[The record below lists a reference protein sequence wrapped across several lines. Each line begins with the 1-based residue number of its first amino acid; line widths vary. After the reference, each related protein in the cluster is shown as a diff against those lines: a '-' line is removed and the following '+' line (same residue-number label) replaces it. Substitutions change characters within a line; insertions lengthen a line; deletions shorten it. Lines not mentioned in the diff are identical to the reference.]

1 MAFEDGPLAPGW
13 GFCPA
18 RLWVRCV
25 GASLSLLLCNG
36 TSPAAACPAVGRVGR
51 VDRRVHQLPPGD
63 VTRQP
68 HRGRLLR
75 CLGSAG
81 RRALSAG
88 CGLGGAGHGKPRS
101 SAFPSA
107 SRPACN
113 RACGS
118 EAACTPIAFMRWEG
132 PRCFCLEAAGR
143 VGRHPARPA
152 CASRRPA
159 CVARAFRGLWA
170 GEAGRNP
177 GHSPCLFLSVCAH
190 SHVRL
195 RRRAWAAWW
204 RAERARVPR
213 MCMLPAG
220 LVRLVCLARR
230 GTLRR
235 LRAA

>member
-36 TSPAAACPAVGRVGR
+36 TSPAAACPAAGRVGR

-68 HRGRLLR
+68 HRGWLLR

-118 EAACTPIAFMRWEG
+118 GAACTPIAFMRWEG
-132 PRCFCLEAAGR
+132 PRCFCSGGSGACRPPSRAAGLCVASTRLCGARFPWVVGGGSREEPRSFTLPLSVGLRAFACAAEAAC
-143 VGRHPARPA
+143 VG
-152 CASRRPA
+152 
-159 CVARAFRGLWA
+159 
-170 GEAGRNP
+170 
-177 GHSPCLFLSVCAH
+177 
-190 SHVRL
+190 
-195 RRRAWAAWW
+195 
-204 RAERARVPR
+204 
-213 MCMLPAG
+213 G
-220 LVRLVCLARR
+220 LVA
-230 GTLRR
+230 G
-235 LRAA
+235 

>member
-1 MAFEDGPLAPGW
+1 MGNPGH
-13 GFCPA
+13 PP
-18 RLWVRCV
+18 
-25 GASLSLLLCNG
+25 SPLLLG
-36 TSPAAACPAVGRVGR
+36 LRAIAR
-51 VDRRVHQLPPGD
+51 VDL
-63 VTRQP
+63 
-68 HRGRLLR
+68 
-75 CLGSAG
+75 G
-81 RRALSAG
+81 RRALPLRSCDG
-88 CGLGGAGHGKPRS
+88 RGLA
-101 SAFPSA
+101 A
-107 SRPACN
+107 SV
-113 RACGS
+113 
-118 EAACTPIAFMRWEG
+118 
-132 PRCFCLEAAGR
+132 LEAAGR

-152 CASRRPA
+152 YASRRPA

>member
-36 TSPAAACPAVGRVGR
+36 TSPAAACPAAGRVGR

-101 SAFPSA
+101 SAFPST

-132 PRCFCLEAAGR
+132 PRCFCSGGSGAC
-143 VGRHPARPA
+143 RP
-152 CASRRPA
+152 
-159 CVARAFRGLWA
+159 RGLMRRVDPLLWRA
-170 GEAGRNP
+170 
-177 GHSPCLFLSVCAH
+177 LSVGCGRGKPGGTPVIHLA
-190 SHVRL
+190 SFCRS
-195 RRRAWAAWW
+195 
-204 RAERARVPR
+204 ARIR
-213 MCMLPAG
+213 MCG
-220 LVRLVCLARR
+220 
-230 GTLRR
+230 
-235 LRAA
+235 